1 MLDTCEEYAN
11 EHNLTFSTNDNPNT
25 SKTKCMAFLKK
36 KRTLTNMTLCRKKLP
51 WVESAKHLGNTI
63 VNNIDGMSQAIIEK
77 RAQYI
82 TRNNELLQE
91 FSFAHPTTKCVINNV
106 FNTHFS
112 GSSLWNLFNNASEK
126 LEKSWNVSQ
135 RLIFSLPRE
144 THKYLIEPVSET
156 KHIKQ

>member
-1 MLDTCEEYAN
+1 M
-11 EHNLTFSTNDNPNT
+11 
-25 SKTKCMAFLKK
+25 
-36 KRTLTNMTLCRKKLP
+36 
-51 WVESAKHLGNTI
+51 
-63 VNNIDGMSQAIIEK
+63 NNIDGMSRDIIEK

-91 FSFAHPTTKCVINNV
+91 FSFAYPTTKCLINNV
-106 FNTHFS
+106 FNTHSS
-112 GSSLWNLFNNASEK
+112 GSSLWNLFNNASGK

-156 KHIKQ
+156 KHMKQSLMKRFGRFSNMISGSKKNALRNVYNNVSQDCQSTTGYNLRRIMLHNHTTPNEGKHKDQPY